1 MLKPELYEQFAGDLD
16 ALAEPLRAL
25 FPAISFSTLDLQRQ
39 LGVPGIVVSAPRPAD
54 AMYPFPISI
63 VIRWTDEAIKQYVSA
78 DLEDREGMRDRFN
91 GNAPGVVA
99 NIAAS
104 HGGVDWEGRSQASA
118 HGFAWE
124 LDQF

>member
-1 MLKPELYEQFAGDLD
+1 MLKPEQYEEFSSDLD

-25 FPAISFSTLDLQRQ
+25 FPEISFTTLSLQQQ
-39 LGVPGIVVSAPRPAD
+39 LGVPGIVVSAPRPTE

-63 VIRWTDEAIKQYVSA
+63 EIRWTDEAIKQYVAA
-78 DLEDREGMRDRFN
+78 DLEDREGMRDSFS

-99 NIAAS
+99 RIAAS

-118 HGFAWE
+118 HGFVVD